1 MYFWMFAVHN
11 IDLTETR
18 IQQIHKAKYCLQNI
32 VIQLYLID
40 LISIMNF
47 INPLTP
53 MSDHDRI
60 SLNNIN
66 DRISPDNIT
75 RVYM

>member
-1 MYFWMFAVHN
+1 MYFWMFAVHK

-66 DRISPDNIT
+66 DRISPDNIA